1 MAEDPHEK
9 TKNSEA
15 KTPKSWLFYTKT
27 IASKSGGIW
36 WVILAVIM
44 VAVIF
49 LILILSS
56 KGLLGNGISS
66 SSLSSF
72 SSNT

>member
-1 MAEDPHEK
+1 MGEESGEK
-9 TKNSEA
+9 EKSKGA
-15 KTPKSWLFYTKT
+15 KKPNSWLFYTKN

-36 WVILAVIM
+36 WVILAVSM

-56 KGLLGNGISS
+56 KGLLGAS

-72 SSNT
+72 SRNS